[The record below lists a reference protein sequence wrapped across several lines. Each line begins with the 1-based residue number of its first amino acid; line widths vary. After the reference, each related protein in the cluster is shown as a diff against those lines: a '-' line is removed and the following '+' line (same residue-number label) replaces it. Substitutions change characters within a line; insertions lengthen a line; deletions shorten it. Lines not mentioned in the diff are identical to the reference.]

1 MRLRFFLSFRED
13 FHFIQTLLTA
23 VRHAACRDACLVAG
37 DEILLLLYLCLLPFV
52 CSILLTACSI
62 SYRFNGASIDYEKT
76 KTIQIDNFP
85 IRSAYVWAPMQ
96 SIFQNKLT
104 DIFASQTKLKQV
116 KRNGDLQL
124 AGEITGFDQYNKGI
138 SSSGYSSQVQLKM
151 TVNVRFVNNK
161 KHTEDFE
168 RQFTATADYDAT
180 QQLTSVQEELVTQMT
195 KDITDQIFNAT
206 VANW

>member
-1 MRLRFFLSFRED
+1 MNRRC
-13 FHFIQTLLTA
+13 H
-23 VRHAACRDACLVAG
+23 
-37 DEILLLLYLCLLPFV
+37 ILLLLFALFV
-52 CSILLTACSI
+52 SACTV
-62 SYRFNGASIDYEKT
+62 SYRFNGASIDYTET

-104 DIFASQTKLKQV
+104 EIYTNQTKLRQV
-116 KRNGDLQL
+116 KKNGDLQL
-124 AGEITGFDQYNKGI
+124 AGEIVAFDQFNKGI
-138 SSSGYSSQVQLKM
+138 SSEGYSSQVQLKM

-161 KHTEDFE
+161 KHSDDFE
-168 RQFTATADYDAT
+168 RQFSATADYDAS
-180 QQLTSVQEELVTQMT
+180 QQLNAVQEELVTQMV